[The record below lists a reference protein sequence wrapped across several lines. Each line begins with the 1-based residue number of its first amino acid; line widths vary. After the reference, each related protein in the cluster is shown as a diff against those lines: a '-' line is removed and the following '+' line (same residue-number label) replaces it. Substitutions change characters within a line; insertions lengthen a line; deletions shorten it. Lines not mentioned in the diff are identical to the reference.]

1 MYVLVTKSF
10 GWPTFFHTTGCRKC
24 RCRRT
29 AVQILCHARTVQ
41 YETAKAQYC
50 AQYNSSCY
58 SCLVERIL
66 KRRSSAPSGSQQ
78 RVLVPDSYSTLRYSI
93 RTCEHLTPC
102 HAFPSLRRVTICTLS
117 LACTERYRGPLGRLT
132 HLDKAR
138 QTRSRT
144 SRERSAGFA
153 LATHVDQC

>member
-1 MYVLVTKSF
+1 MSSSQRASAGLPSF
-10 GWPTFFHTTGCRKC
+10 T
-24 RCRRT
+24 RRD
-29 AVQILCHARTVQ
+29 AGNAEASALQCKFCVMLAQCNVRAQKRNTVCSII
-41 YETAKAQYC
+41 TR
-50 AQYNSSCY
+50 CY
-58 SCLVERIL
+58 SCLRERIL
-66 KRRSSAPSGSQQ
+66 RCRSSAPSGSQQ
-78 RVLVPDSYSTLRYSI
+78 RVLVPDSYSIRYSI

-102 HAFPSLRRVTICTLS
+102 HALPSSRRVTICTLS
-117 LACTERYRGPLGRLT
+117 LARTERYHGPLDRLT